1 MTDFELAR
9 QIAKEIHEKHREAT
23 LPFILEEG
31 ETGLCDSKISS
42 SAERR

>member
-9 QIAKEIHEKHREAT
+9 QIAKEIQEKHREAA

-31 ETGLCDSKISS
+31 E
-42 SAERR
+42 RR

>member
-9 QIAKEIHEKHREAT
+9 QIAKEIKEKHREAA

-31 ETGLCDSKISS
+31 ETGLCDVGSRCNAL
-42 SAERR
+42 SA